1 MEITKDI
8 KYVGVNDYDIEL
20 FEGLYGIALI
30 IEKSHI
36 YSGRGTC

>member
-20 FEGLYGIALI
+20 FEGQYAV
-30 IEKSHI
+30 
-36 YSGRGTC
+36 